1 MHIYIS
7 FFNNLRQSK
16 VMKVRVI
23 IFPFIPVRF
32 SFFSNATNFFIHSL
46 NRFFFFFNVY
56 TLLVFFNQAP
66 YMQIPDLN
74 PGLNIIDRKV
84 SIVSINRDGESGGV
98 LRSQL
103 GFRG

>member
-23 IFPFIPVRF
+23 IFPFIPVHF

-46 NRFFFFFNVY
+46 NRFFFFNVY
-56 TLLVFFNQAP
+56 KLLVFFNQAP